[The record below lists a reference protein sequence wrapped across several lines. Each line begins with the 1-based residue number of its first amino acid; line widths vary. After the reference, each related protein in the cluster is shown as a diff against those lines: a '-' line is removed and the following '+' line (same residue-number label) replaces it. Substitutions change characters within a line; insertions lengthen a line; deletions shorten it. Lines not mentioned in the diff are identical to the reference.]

1 MSLFPFATVQ
11 SLLCLSI
18 LTEFFA
24 DAQTYSHDDFWFWL
38 ENWYVSQDKNEVG
51 VVGAPCLYRLKEDAA
66 AAPFKAVWEKQCEM
80 GEGTTLHS
88 RYLN

>member
-18 LTEFFA
+18 LTEFFV
-24 DAQTYSHDDFWFWL
+24 DVQTYCHDLWFWL
-38 ENWYVSQDKNEVG
+38 ENWYLSHDKNEVG
-51 VVGAPCLYRLKEDAA
+51 VVDAPCLYRLKEDAA